1 MSARFVMTDVS
12 PELLMDIAKVLSQSP
27 HPLSKEDIAKS
38 LEDRYR
44 NSYVFVALTQAVQL
58 GLATKQKDLFLSS
71 EKPRDLIK
79 RSEKSQLYLPFRAL
93 LQEFPPFLLFADF
106 ISKGYSPEN
115 AATMTRGILKIE
127 SPRDKVERAL
137 RIWGMYAQLIQTD
150 PQSGRLSIPEAEQG
164 LPSEYVKNLLK
175 ALQDEL
181 KAGIFI
187 IETLSPPAYAY
198 LTQKGISIT
207 DLSKALVN
215 YEKDP
220 KPSANSACQT
230 FEFFLYKLGED
241 VGANVTKCRGV
252 IELTNEIKGQ
262 KTMLLS
268 HMHICHGIGGLRNV
282 TSHSPDNETGNPWT
296 VTPQG
301 ALSSLLSVPTA
312 IRSLYL
318 FWKEQK
324 QEF

>member
-1 MSARFVMTDVS
+1 MSARFVMNDVN
-12 PELLMDIAKVLSQSP
+12 PELLMDISKVLSQSP
-27 HPLSKEDIAKS
+27 HPLSREDVAKS
-38 LEDRYR
+38 LEDRYKS
-44 NSYVFVALTQAVQL
+44 SYVFIALAQAVQL
-58 GLATKQKDLFLSS
+58 GLATKQKELFLSC
-71 EKPRDLIK
+71 EKHRDLIK

-106 ISKGYSPEN
+106 ISKGYSPES
-115 AATMTRGILKIE
+115 AAAMTRGILKIE

-137 RIWGMYAQLIQTD
+137 RIWGIYAQLIQTD
-150 PQSGRLSIPEAEQG
+150 AQSGRLFIPEAERG

-175 ALQDEL
+175 ALEDEL

-215 YEKDP
+215 YERDP

-252 IELTNEIKGQ
+252 IELANELKGQ
-262 KTMLLS
+262 KTMLPNQV
-268 HMHICHGIGGLRNV
+268 HICHGIGGLRNV
-282 TSHSPDNETGNPWT
+282 TSHSPDNETGSPWT
-296 VTPQG
+296 ITPQG
-301 ALSSLLSVPTA
+301 ALSSLLSVPTV